1 MLTLRPLEEGTISR
15 RGISIEVAS
24 QRASVTLEGVS
35 KDTSRRKGKLS
46 VARPSLEPF
55 RSEVLIL
62 RILLKC

>member
-46 VARPSLEPF
+46 VSWQGHHWNPSAL
-55 RSEVLIL
+55 RS
-62 RILLKC
+62 